1 MEIKKIVSL
10 EMDQNCYLLYEN
22 NKGILIDPGHDAEK
36 ILKECEGIS
45 IEYILLTH
53 CHYDHIESLDY
64 IKEVKNA
71 KVVASENCSENIQDS
86 YKNVSEFF
94 GKKVTFEKADI
105 TLSDGEVFT
114 YSDFDIKCIHTPGHT
129 NCSVCYIVDNH
140 VFSGD
145 TLFHSNIGRWD
156 LPTADVNELIYS
168 INNKIYKLDD
178 DFLVHPGHGD
188 DTTISREK
196 KFNIYV
202 KADI

>member
-71 KVVASENCSENIQDS
+71 
-86 YKNVSEFF
+86 
-94 GKKVTFEKADI
+94 
-105 TLSDGEVFT
+105 
-114 YSDFDIKCIHTPGHT
+114 
-129 NCSVCYIVDNH
+129 
-140 VFSGD
+140 
-145 TLFHSNIGRWD
+145 
-156 LPTADVNELIYS
+156 
-168 INNKIYKLDD
+168 
-178 DFLVHPGHGD
+178 
-188 DTTISREK
+188 
-196 KFNIYV
+196 
-202 KADI
+202 

>member
-1 MEIKKIVSL
+1 MEIKKIISL

-22 NKGILIDPGHDAEK
+22 NKGILIDPGQDAEK

-53 CHYDHIESLDY
+53 CHYDHIESLEY
-64 IKEVKNA
+64 IKEVTNA
-71 KVVASENCSENIQDS
+71 KVVSSENCSENIQDS

-94 GKKVTFEKADI
+94 GNPVKFEKSDI

-114 YSDFDIKCIHTPGHT
+114 SPVGDIKCIYTPGHT
-129 NCSVCYIVDNH
+129 NCSVCFVVDNH

-145 TLFHSNIGRWD
+145 TLFKSNVGRWD

-168 INNKIYKLDD
+168 IKHKIYKLDD
-178 DFLVHPGHGD
+178 DFSVHPGHGN
-188 DTTISREK
+188 DTTINREK

-202 KADI
+202 KADK